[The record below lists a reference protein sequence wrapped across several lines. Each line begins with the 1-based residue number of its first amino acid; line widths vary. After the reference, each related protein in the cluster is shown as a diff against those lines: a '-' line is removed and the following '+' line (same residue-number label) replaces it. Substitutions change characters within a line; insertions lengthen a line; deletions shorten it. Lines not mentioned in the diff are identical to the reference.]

1 MSTYLLKYLPKH
13 KTPEYEGGRAFD
25 VMLGTLM
32 QLLHL
37 QLLCLQCALVL
48 LSSVVQ
54 HGLRWPHLA
63 GVSAPLVAKAY
74 GGLNAGCFEV
84 ATSGLQPFPERGSWS
99 SMPQVISLG
108 NLRLA
113 LLILI

>member
-1 MSTYLLKYLPKH
+1 
-13 KTPEYEGGRAFD
+13 
-25 VMLGTLM
+25 MLGTLT

-63 GVSAPLVAKAY
+63 GISAPLIAKAY

-84 ATSGLQPFPERGSWS
+84 ATSGLQPIPERGSWS
-99 SMPQVISLG
+99 SMPQVIWLG